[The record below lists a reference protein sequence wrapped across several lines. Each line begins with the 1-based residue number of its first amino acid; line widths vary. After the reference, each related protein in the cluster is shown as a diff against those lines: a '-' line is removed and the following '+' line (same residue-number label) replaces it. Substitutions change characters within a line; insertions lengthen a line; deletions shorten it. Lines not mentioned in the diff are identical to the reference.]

1 MGKYFGRE
9 PRYSREEAEAQ
20 ARSAIDAAVARGRPP
35 ADEWKG
41 LASRMPDLDQALAA
55 RPRIDIPPPP
65 ARAERGPRPP
75 RVMSDILRPR
85 PASAP
90 APEPVEPQAAPAKAV
105 RKRAVKAE
113 AAAPTEA
120 PKKRATKATASPPK
134 RASAATVKKGA
145 KGAATTP
152 AKRPATKRREG

>member
-85 PASAP
+85 PAPAP